1 VQLLGPVVIH
11 RPMVKF
17 DMRCLLLKLRSIFKF
32 GALSRSGRAEA
43 AESLK
48 DLVVGA
54 YLLLNKWN

>member
-1 VQLLGPVVIH
+1 
-11 RPMVKF
+11 VKF
-17 DMRCLLLKLRSIFKF
+17 DMRCLLLKLRSIIKF

-54 YLLLNKWN
+54 YLLLNKWD